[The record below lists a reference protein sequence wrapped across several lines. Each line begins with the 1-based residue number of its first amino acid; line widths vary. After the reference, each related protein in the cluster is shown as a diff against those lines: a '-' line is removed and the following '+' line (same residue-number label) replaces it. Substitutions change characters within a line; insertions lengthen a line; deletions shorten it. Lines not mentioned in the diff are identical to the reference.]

1 MFRFAILFDVKSA
14 NKFSAGFSQYP
25 VSKVAAT
32 EMAQCVERQAA
43 SIAFGQFFKV
53 FLRFLNVLF
62 DKA

>member
-32 EMAQCVERQAA
+32 EMAQCVERNFLLVTEQ
-43 SIAFGQFFKV
+43 SFGENLACQN
-53 FLRFLNVLF
+53 LS
-62 DKA
+62 